1 MAPDRNFPIII
12 LAHASRNDGLLCAVG
27 MFDDPKLIRHLVVE
41 ALMDPSQEF
50 DGCGAGQGAYAMH
63 LIDGPLNDDVRPGL
77 KGERAGFFLKLGTSQ
92 RPFDVA
98 RARVVSFDQVG
109 VVAVHH
115 TDEIGK
121 FGCAVRMQP
130 LSQPGGFPLN
140 VDRKVCQFCSDL
152 RPDFPPAFGRIRRL
166 ISGLMRPSFPVS
178 ISLQTPAA

>member
-1 MAPDRNFPIII
+1 MAPDHNFPIII

-41 ALMDPSQEF
+41 ALMYPSQEF
-50 DGCGAGQGAYAMH
+50 DRCGAGQGAYAMH

-77 KGERAGFFLKLGTSQ
+77 KGERAGFLFKLGTSQ

-98 RARVVSFDQVG
+98 GARVVSFDQVG

-115 TDEIGK
+115 TDEISK

-130 LSQPGGFPLN
+130 LSQPGGFPLD
-140 VDRKVCQFCSDL
+140 VDRKVCQFCRNMLLEEAGFDPGGCFQHFADL
-152 RPDFPPAFGRIRRL
+152 PC
-166 ISGLMRPSFPVS
+166 
-178 ISLQTPAA
+178 LQSN

>member
-50 DGCGAGQGAYAMH
+50 DGCGAGQGALAMH
-63 LIDGPLNDDVRPGL
+63 LVDGPLNDDVRSGL
-77 KGERAGFFLKLGTSQ
+77 KGEGTGFFLKLGTSQ

-98 RARVVSFDQVG
+98 GARVVSFDQVG

-115 TDEIGK
+115 TDEISK
-121 FGCAVRMQP
+121 FGCAVRLHP
-130 LSQPGGFPLN
+130 LSQPGGFPLD
-140 VDRKVCQFCSDL
+140 VDRKVCQFFRNMFLEEAGFDPGGCFQKFADL
-152 RPDFPPAFGRIRRL
+152 PY
-166 ISGLMRPSFPVS
+166 
-178 ISLQTPAA
+178 LQSN

>member
-1 MAPDRNFPIII
+1 MAPDRNFPIFIP
-12 LAHASRNDGLLCAVG
+12 AHASGKDGLVCAVG

-63 LIDGPLNDDVRPGL
+63 LIDGPLNDGVRSGL

-98 RARVVSFDQVG
+98 GARIVSFDQVG

-130 LSQPGGFPLN
+130 LS
-140 VDRKVCQFCSDL
+140 
-152 RPDFPPAFGRIRRL
+152 
-166 ISGLMRPSFPVS
+166 
-178 ISLQTPAA
+178 

>member
-1 MAPDRNFPIII
+1 M
-12 LAHASRNDGLLCAVG
+12 
-27 MFDDPKLIRHLVVE
+27 
-41 ALMDPSQEF
+41 
-50 DGCGAGQGAYAMH
+50 
-63 LIDGPLNDDVRPGL
+63 
-77 KGERAGFFLKLGTSQ
+77 
-92 RPFDVA
+92 
-98 RARVVSFDQVG
+98 SFDQVG